1 MTTHPLRFKRVPLM
15 LATALVSSGLLLAGC
30 SNDDTVAGDTEV
42 AEPAVTETDNAAAG
56 TDAGDDESA
65 LADDVSKA
73 VDPNATTVNDTQA
86 DEAVAPEPQVVDK
99 TISPIAAAV
108 KERSLVTNPTKK
120 GTPEDTVKL
129 ALDTLY
135 YGDVDKAATY
145 YQVDMQNFAEELKNT
160 QFAFKQTVER
170 VTITDTQY
178 NADKSRATVI
188 GELKLKD
195 QDAPAPLTYE
205 LKKVDG
211 TWKILG

>member
-1 MTTHPLRFKRVPLM
+1 MTTHPLLFKRVPLM
-15 LATALVSSGLLLAGC
+15 LATALLSSGLLLAGC
-30 SNDDTVAGDTEV
+30 SNDDTVAADTEV
-42 AEPAVTETDNAAAG
+42 TEPAVTETDNAATGA
-56 TDAGDDESA
+56 DESA
-65 LADDVSKA
+65 LADDVGND
-73 VDPNATTVNDTQA
+73 VDPNDTTVNDTQT

-145 YQVDMQNFAEELKNT
+145 YQVDMQNFVEELKNT

-188 GELKLKD
+188 GELKLKG

>member
-1 MTTHPLRFKRVPLM
+1 MTTHPLLFKRVPLM
-15 LATALVSSGLLLAGC
+15 LATALLSSGLLLAGC
-30 SNDDTVAGDTEV
+30 SNDDTVAADTEV
-42 AEPAVTETDNAAAG
+42 TEPAVTETDNAATGA
-56 TDAGDDESA
+56 DESA
-65 LADDVSKA
+65 LADDVDKNA
-73 VDPNATTVNDTQA
+73 GLNATTVNDTQA
-86 DEAVAPEPQVVDK
+86 DEAVAPETQVVDK

-178 NADKSRATVI
+178 NADKSLATVI
-188 GELKLKD
+188 GELKLKG

>member
-30 SNDDTVAGDTEV
+30 SNDDTVAADTEV

-56 TDAGDDESA
+56 TDADESA
-65 LADDVSKA
+65 LADDVDKA

-178 NADKSRATVI
+178 NADKSRATVV

>member
-1 MTTHPLRFKRVPLM
+1 MTTHPLLFKRVPLM
-15 LATALVSSGLLLAGC
+15 LATALLSSGLLLVGC
-30 SNDDTVAGDTEV
+30 SNDDTVAADTEV
-42 AEPAVTETDNAAAG
+42 TEPAVTETDNAATGA
-56 TDAGDDESA
+56 DESA
-65 LADDVSKA
+65 LADDVGND
-73 VDPNATTVNDTQA
+73 VDPNDTTVNDTQT
-86 DEAVAPEPQVVDK
+86 DEAVAPETQVVDK

-145 YQVDMQNFAEELKNT
+145 YQVDMQNFVEELKNT

-188 GELKLKD
+188 GELKLKG

>member
-30 SNDDTVAGDTEV
+30 SNDDTVAADTEV
-42 AEPAVTETDNAAAG
+42 AEPAVTETDNA
-56 TDAGDDESA
+56 TAGDDESA
-65 LADDVSKA
+65 VADDVDKNA
-73 VDPNATTVNDTQA
+73 GLNATTVNDTQA

-178 NADKSRATVI
+178 SADKSRATVI

>member
-30 SNDDTVAGDTEV
+30 SNDDTVAADTEV
-42 AEPAVTETDNAAAG
+42 AEPAVTEMDNAA
-56 TDAGDDESA
+56 AGDDESA
-65 LADDVSKA
+65 LADDVDKNA
-73 VDPNATTVNDTQA
+73 DHNATTVNDTQA

-195 QDAPAPLTYE
+195 QDTPAPLTYE